1 MEIAVFHCQRCTNC
15 CKNLFKEQE
24 KSFGLTLFDFEAE
37 ILKKKAKKEKISL
50 SLKPVNFIA
59 DKVSKKAIVLL
70 WNIENKEC
78 PFLDK
83 KQCIIYENRPLVCRA
98 FPVVSTGIHGNRPM
112 IRSVLCPQEIG
123 FSGLGEKD
131 KLSVALKKLMQRYG
145 ENFLSCYLLEKIEEN
160 EKNVMEILIKE
171 EKIRPRK
178 EKKGFRLIGLMEY
191 FRKNEISDENYEK
204 GLAEEIK
211 TLSKT
216 KDGIKQLSSMADKME
231 REFVKK

>member
-1 MEIAVFHCQRCTNC
+1 MEIAEFHCQRCTNC
-15 CKNLFKEQE
+15 CKNLFKEQK

-37 ILKKKAKKEKISL
+37 ILKKKAKKIAL

-70 WNIENKEC
+70 WSIENKEC

-83 KQCIIYENRPLVCRA
+83 KECIIYENRPLVCRA

-112 IRSVLCPQEIG
+112 IRSMLCSQETG
-123 FSGLGEKD
+123 FAGLGEKD

-145 ENFLSCYLLEKIEEN
+145 ENFISCYLLEKIEQN
-160 EKNVMEILIKE
+160 EKNVLEILIKE
-171 EKIRPRK
+171 EKIKPRK
-178 EKKGFRLIGLMEY
+178 DKGSFKFIGLMEY
-191 FRKNEISDENYEK
+191 FRKNEISDESYEK

-216 KDGIKQLSSMADKME
+216 KEELKQLSSMADKME
-231 REFVKK
+231 KDFVKKN

>member
-1 MEIAVFHCQRCTNC
+1 MIPVFHCEKCTNC

-37 ILKKKAKKEKISL
+37 ILKKEAKKKKIAL
-50 SLKPVNFIA
+50 SLGPVNFIA

-70 WNIENKEC
+70 WSIENKEC

-83 KQCIIYENRPLVCRA
+83 KECVIYENRPLVCRA
-98 FPVVSTGIHGNRPM
+98 FPVVSTGIRGNRPM
-112 IRSVLCPQEIG
+112 IRSMLCPNEIG
-123 FSGLGEKD
+123 TSLGDKD
-131 KLSVALKKLMQRYG
+131 KLSIALKKLMRRYE

-160 EKNVMEILIKE
+160 EKNVIEILIKE
-171 EKIRPRK
+171 EKIKSRK
-178 EKKGFRLIGLMEY
+178 EKKGFRFIGLMEY
-191 FRKNEISDENYEK
+191 FRKNEISDESYEK

-216 KDGIKQLSSMADKME
+216 REELKQLSSMADKMK